1 MCIDCGIRAADPDTG
16 LSPNMLC
23 MPCYDYA
30 GWENTHD
37 DYGHDTINAEVED
50 KGGDPATYLSQMDM
64 TTWGMD
70 MPECPVCHPERD
82 KRREVRTGHTNTAAQ
97 SWNSHAGCKHPRTA
111 KDRAAC
117 RKAGG
122 PQRQA

>member
-1 MCIDCGIRAADPDTG
+1 MAD
-16 LSPNMLC
+16 
-23 MPCYDYA
+23 
-30 GWENTHD
+30 
-37 DYGHDTINAEVED
+37 
-50 KGGDPATYLSQMDM
+50 
-64 TTWGMD
+64 
-70 MPECPVCHPERD
+70 CPVCHPELD
-82 KRREVRTGHTNTAAQ
+82 PRTQKKSGHTNTAAQ